1 MKFENFSQL
10 DLPLETTALLK
21 RARGEPGAW
30 TRETPHPHPTWKKYQ
45 QTGCSQHKSIRKKAT
60 HTHSD
65 THTRTRTHTHTHTR
79 ARAHTHGLA
88 LSAQEKKPSAHTHAH
103 TRTHT
108 ESGLVAPGLRRSR
121 SRYGVCCHVYKNGQ
135 RFPKNH
141 RGQRTGKSCQGRP
154 HTALLS
160 HPTNLLGKYQQL
172 H

>member
-65 THTRTRTHTHTHTR
+65 THTHTHTHTHGLALSANRLLSAQEKKPSTHTRTHTHTHT
-79 ARAHTHGLA
+79 
-88 LSAQEKKPSAHTHAH
+88 H

-121 SRYGVCCHVYKNGQ
+121 S
-135 RFPKNH
+135 
-141 RGQRTGKSCQGRP
+141 
-154 HTALLS
+154 
-160 HPTNLLGKYQQL
+160 
-172 H
+172 